1 MMSGQSIT
9 DRITAAQHSVTGSAV
24 AKAVCKATTHEVMGP
39 KKKHLDYLIQCTN
52 EMNVNIPQL
61 ADTLFERTANSSWVV
76 VFKALITTHH
86 LMMYGNERFIQYLA
100 SRNTLFNLNNYLDKS
115 AMQGYDMSTFIRRY
129 SRYLNEKALSYR
141 LVAVD
146 FTKMKRGIDGVM
158 RTMNPEKLLK
168 TLPIIQ
174 NQLDALLDFDAN
186 PNELTNGVINAAFM
200 LLFKDSIRLFAAYN
214 EGIINLLERYF
225 DMKKNQCKEG
235 LDIYK
240 KFLARMTKLS
250 EFLKVA
256 EQVGI
261 DQGDIPDLTQAPSSL
276 LEALEQHL
284 ASVEGKKTKEVSA
297 ASRASAL
304 SSAVSTLANTGMS
317 FSRMDEKEK
326 QQALEEEQVR
336 LQALKEQRLR
346 EISVVSNSTSTS
358 ASPST
363 LSGRS
368 VNTTVAVDLFAA
380 PAPTTNSM
388 PNLSSE
394 LFDLQPAF
402 VPTVQSTPAIST
414 SASSAWGGP
423 FSSSNGCVGSPP
435 HLDIFDMKPVEEA
448 VKSATPFIN
457 SSFSSKQ
464 RVELF
469 SDDFSGHKPA
479 YASVY
484 HPVTVDGFPLHSAS
498 PSTTSSTINVDF
510 DAVFGGK
517 STAPEYRTASGFNFL
532 DDVLQP
538 TVPPQSQR
546 DTVASQ
552 QSRKILANDLDSSLA
567 NLVGNLGFGG
577 TPSKKSAMQWSQP
590 PEKKLTGGTNWQAKT
605 STSTTWNPTPLPTIP
620 HMVPAPITYPLTT
633 PQVPIYG
640 MVTPQV
646 GTTPLMAPQSMMY
659 TQSGLRPTNPFAPVS
674 ETQEDVD
681 SFMKQPGNET
691 ADVVLKKLD
700 EQYQK
705 YKFLELNLAQKKRR
719 LKSQIPEIKQ
729 TLEILKHMQKKKD
742 STHPM
747 ETRFLLAD
755 NLYCKASVP
764 PTDKVCLWLGAN
776 VMLEYDIDEAQAL
789 LEKNLSTA
797 TKNLDLLE
805 EDLDFLR
812 DQFTTTEVNMA
823 RVYNWDVKRRNKQ
836 DPSKNK
842 A

>member
-1 MMSGQSIT
+1 
-9 DRITAAQHSVTGSAV
+9 
-24 AKAVCKATTHEVMGP
+24 
-39 KKKHLDYLIQCTN
+39 LIQCTN

-76 VFKALITTHH
+76 VFKALITTHR

-158 RTMNPEKLLK
+158 RTMNAEKLLK

-326 QQALEEEQVR
+326 QQALEEEQAR

-363 LSGRS
+363 LSGKS
-368 VNTTVAVDLFAA
+368 VNTTVAVDLFAV

-388 PNLSSE
+388 PNLSSD

-448 VKSATPFIN
+448 VKSTTPFIN
-457 SSFSSKQ
+457 STFSSKQ
-464 RVELF
+464 TVELF
-469 SDDFSGHKPA
+469 S
-479 YASVY
+479 
-484 HPVTVDGFPLHSAS
+484 GFPLHSA
-498 PSTTSSTINVDF
+498 PPNTTSSTINVDF

-517 STAPEYRTASGFNFL
+517 STAPEYRTTNAFNFL

-546 DTVASQ
+546 ATLANQPSG
-552 QSRKILANDLDSSLA
+552 KILANDLDSSLA

-577 TPSKKSAMQWSQP
+577 TPSKKSDMQWTQP
-590 PEKKLTGGTNWQAKT
+590 TEKKLTGGTNWQAKT

-620 HMVPAPITYPLTT
+620 HMVISVLLKSRFILANAVP
-633 PQVPIYG
+633 PQIG
-640 MVTPQV
+640 AA
-646 GTTPLMAPQSMMY
+646 PLMAPQSMMY
-659 TQSGLRPTNPFAPVS
+659 SQPGLRPTNPFAPVS
-674 ETQEDVD
+674 ETQ
-681 SFMKQPGNET
+681 
-691 ADVVLKKLD
+691 
-700 EQYQK
+700 
-705 YKFLELNLAQKKRR
+705 
-719 LKSQIPEIKQ
+719 
-729 TLEILKHMQKKKD
+729 
-742 STHPM
+742 
-747 ETRFLLAD
+747 
-755 NLYCKASVP
+755 
-764 PTDKVCLWLGAN
+764 
-776 VMLEYDIDEAQAL
+776 
-789 LEKNLSTA
+789 
-797 TKNLDLLE
+797 
-805 EDLDFLR
+805 
-812 DQFTTTEVNMA
+812 VN
-823 RVYNWDVKRRNKQ
+823 
-836 DPSKNK
+836 
-842 A
+842 

>member
-1 MMSGQSIT
+1 MSGQSLT
-9 DRITAAQHSVTGSAV
+9 DRIAAAQHSVTGSAV

-52 EMNVNIPQL
+52 EMNVNVPQL
-61 ADTLFERTANSSWVV
+61 ADMLFERTANSSWVV

-115 AMQGYDMSTFIRRY
+115 AMQGYDMSTFIRRH

-158 RTMNPEKLLK
+158 RTMNAEKLLK

-214 EGIINLLERYF
+214 EGIINLLEKYF

-284 ASVEGKKTKEVSA
+284 ASLEGKKTKEVSA

-304 SSAVSTLANTGMS
+304 SSAVSTLASTGMS

-326 QQALEEEQVR
+326 QQALEEEQAR

-363 LSGRS
+363 LSGKS
-368 VNTTVAVDLFAA
+368 VNTTAAVDLFAA

-388 PNLSSE
+388 PNLSSD

-402 VPTVQSTPAIST
+402 VPTVQSTPAIAT

-423 FSSSNGCVGSPP
+423 FSSSNGFVGSPP

-448 VKSATPFIN
+448 VKSATPFI
-457 SSFSSKQ
+457 SSTFSSKQ
-464 RVELF
+464 TVELF
-469 SDDFSGHKPA
+469 S
-479 YASVY
+479 
-484 HPVTVDGFPLHSAS
+484 GFPLHSAP
-498 PSTTSSTINVDF
+498 PSTTSSSINADF

-517 STAPEYRTASGFNFL
+517 STVPEYRPSN
-532 DDVLQP
+532 DEVLQP
-538 TVPPQSQR
+538 TVPPPSQR
-546 DTVASQ
+546 TISANQ
-552 QSRKILANDLDSSLA
+552 QSGKILANDLDSSLA

-577 TPSKKSAMQWSQP
+577 TPPKKSDMQWTQP
-590 PEKKLTGGTNWQAKT
+590 TEKKLTGGTNWQAKT
-605 STSTTWNPTPLPTIP
+605 STSTTWNPTPLSTIP
-620 HMVPAPITYPLTT
+620 HMVPAPIAYPVTT
-633 PQVPIYG
+633 PQVPVFG
-640 MVTPQV
+640 MVPPQI
-646 GTTPLMAPQSMMY
+646 GAAPLMAPQSMMY
-659 TQSGLRPTNPFAPVS
+659 TQPGLRPTNPFAPVS
-674 ETQEDVD
+674 GTQIQ
-681 SFMKQPGNET
+681 FM
-691 ADVVLKKLD
+691 
-700 EQYQK
+700 
-705 YKFLELNLAQKKRR
+705 
-719 LKSQIPEIKQ
+719 
-729 TLEILKHMQKKKD
+729 
-742 STHPM
+742 
-747 ETRFLLAD
+747 
-755 NLYCKASVP
+755 
-764 PTDKVCLWLGAN
+764 
-776 VMLEYDIDEAQAL
+776 
-789 LEKNLSTA
+789 
-797 TKNLDLLE
+797 
-805 EDLDFLR
+805 
-812 DQFTTTEVNMA
+812 
-823 RVYNWDVKRRNKQ
+823 
-836 DPSKNK
+836 
-842 A
+842 

>member
-1 MMSGQSIT
+1 MSGQSLT

-158 RTMNPEKLLK
+158 RTMNTEKLLK

-214 EGIINLLERYF
+214 EGIINLLEKYF
-225 DMKKNQCKEG
+225 DMKKNQCREG

-284 ASVEGKKTKEVSA
+284 ASLEGKKTKEVSA
-297 ASRASAL
+297 ASRASTL

-317 FSRMDEKEK
+317 FTRMDEKEK
-326 QQALEEEQVR
+326 QQALEEEQAR

-346 EISVVSNSTSTS
+346 EISVVSNSASTTE
-358 ASPST
+358 SPSA
-363 LSGRS
+363 LSGKS
-368 VNTTVAVDLFAA
+368 IHVTAA

-388 PNLSSE
+388 PNLSSD

-402 VPTVQSTPAIST
+402 VPTVQSTPAIAT
-414 SASSAWGGP
+414 SVGSAWG
-423 FSSSNGCVGSPP
+423 
-435 HLDIFDMKPVEEA
+435 
-448 VKSATPFIN
+448 T
-457 SSFSSKQ
+457 
-464 RVELF
+464 
-469 SDDFSGHKPA
+469 DDFSAPTAA

-484 HPVTVDGFPLHSAS
+484 PAVTSDGFPLRSTPQNPAASA
-498 PSTTSSTINVDF
+498 INVDF
-510 DAVFGGK
+510 DAVFGAK
-517 STAPEYRTASGFNFL
+517 SVAPEYGTAS

-538 TVPPQSQR
+538 TAAARVQR
-546 DTVASQ
+546 AAGQ
-552 QSRKILANDLDSSLA
+552 PGGKILANDLDSSLA

-577 TPSKKSAMQWSQP
+577 TPSKKSDMQWNQP
-590 PEKKLTGGTNWQAKT
+590 SEKKLTGGMNWQAKT
-605 STSTTWNPTPLPTIP
+605 STSTTTWTPAPIPPAP
-620 HMVPAPITYPLTT
+620 HMVPAPATYPMTT
-633 PQVPIYG
+633 PQVPVYG
-640 MVTPQV
+640 MVPPQL
-646 GTTPLMAPQSMMY
+646 GAAPLMAPQPVIY
-659 TQSGLRPTNPFAPVS
+659 TQPGLRPTNPFAPVS
-674 ETQEDVD
+674 GTQMQ
-681 SFMKQPGNET
+681 FM
-691 ADVVLKKLD
+691 
-700 EQYQK
+700 
-705 YKFLELNLAQKKRR
+705 
-719 LKSQIPEIKQ
+719 
-729 TLEILKHMQKKKD
+729 
-742 STHPM
+742 
-747 ETRFLLAD
+747 
-755 NLYCKASVP
+755 
-764 PTDKVCLWLGAN
+764 
-776 VMLEYDIDEAQAL
+776 
-789 LEKNLSTA
+789 
-797 TKNLDLLE
+797 
-805 EDLDFLR
+805 
-812 DQFTTTEVNMA
+812 
-823 RVYNWDVKRRNKQ
+823 
-836 DPSKNK
+836 
-842 A
+842 

>member
-1 MMSGQSIT
+1 MSGQSLT
-9 DRITAAQHSVTGSAV
+9 DRIAAAQHSVTGSAV

-100 SRNTLFNLNNYLDKS
+100 SRNTLFHLNNYLDKS

-158 RTMNPEKLLK
+158 RTMNAEKLLK

-174 NQLDALLDFDAN
+174 SQLDALLDFDAN

-214 EGIINLLERYF
+214 EGIINLLEKYF

-261 DQGDIPDLTQAPSSL
+261 DQGDIPDLTQVSAPSSL

-284 ASVEGKKTKEVSA
+284 ASLEGKKTKEVSA

-304 SSAVSTLANTGMS
+304 SSAVSTLSNTGMS

-326 QQALEEEQVR
+326 QQALEEEQAR

-363 LSGRS
+363 LSGKS
-368 VNTTVAVDLFAA
+368 VNTSVAVDLFAV

-388 PNLSSE
+388 PNLSSD

-448 VKSATPFIN
+448 VKSTAPFIN
-457 SSFSSKQ
+457 STFSSKHT
-464 RVELF
+464 VELF
-469 SDDFSGHKPA
+469 S
-479 YASVY
+479 
-484 HPVTVDGFPLHSAS
+484 GFPLHSAP
-498 PSTTSSTINVDF
+498 PSTTPSTINVDF

-517 STAPEYRTASGFNFL
+517 STAPEYRTTSAFNIL

-538 TVPPQSQR
+538 TVPLQSQR
-546 DTVASQ
+546 APSTNQ
-552 QSRKILANDLDSSLA
+552 QSGKILANDLDSSLA

-577 TPSKKSAMQWSQP
+577 TPSKKSDMQWTQP
-590 PEKKLTGGTNWQAKT
+590 TEKKLTGGTNWQAKT
-605 STSTTWNPTPLPTIP
+605 STSTTWNPTPLSTMP
-620 HMVPAPITYPLTT
+620 HMVPAPITYPVTT
-633 PQVPIYG
+633 PQVPVYG
-640 MVTPQV
+640 MVPSQI
-646 GTTPLMAPQSMMY
+646 GAAPLMAPQSMIY
-659 TQSGLRPTNPFAPVS
+659 TQPGLRPTNPFAPVS
-674 ETQEDVD
+674 GTQIQ
-681 SFMKQPGNET
+681 FM
-691 ADVVLKKLD
+691 
-700 EQYQK
+700 
-705 YKFLELNLAQKKRR
+705 
-719 LKSQIPEIKQ
+719 
-729 TLEILKHMQKKKD
+729 
-742 STHPM
+742 
-747 ETRFLLAD
+747 
-755 NLYCKASVP
+755 
-764 PTDKVCLWLGAN
+764 
-776 VMLEYDIDEAQAL
+776 
-789 LEKNLSTA
+789 
-797 TKNLDLLE
+797 
-805 EDLDFLR
+805 
-812 DQFTTTEVNMA
+812 
-823 RVYNWDVKRRNKQ
+823 
-836 DPSKNK
+836 
-842 A
+842 

>member
-1 MMSGQSIT
+1 
-9 DRITAAQHSVTGSAV
+9 
-24 AKAVCKATTHEVMGP
+24 
-39 KKKHLDYLIQCTN
+39 
-52 EMNVNIPQL
+52 MNVNIPQL

-158 RTMNPEKLLK
+158 RTMNAEKLLK
-168 TLPIIQ
+168 TLPVIQ

-214 EGIINLLERYF
+214 EGIINLLEKYF

-240 KFLARMTKLS
+240 KFLARMTRLS

-284 ASVEGKKTKEVSA
+284 ASLEGKKTKEVSA

-304 SSAVSTLANTGMS
+304 SSAVSTLASTGMS

-363 LSGRS
+363 LSGKS
-368 VNTTVAVDLFAA
+368 VNTTAAVDLFAV

-388 PNLSSE
+388 PNLSSD

-402 VPTVQSTPAIST
+402 VPTVQSTPAIAT

-448 VKSATPFIN
+448 VKSTTPFI
-457 SSFSSKQ
+457 SSALSSKQ
-464 RVELF
+464 TVELF
-469 SDDFSGHKPA
+469 S
-479 YASVY
+479 
-484 HPVTVDGFPLHSAS
+484 GFPLHSAP
-498 PSTTSSTINVDF
+498 PSTTSSAINADF

-517 STAPEYRTASGFNFL
+517 STAPEYRTTS

-546 DTVASQ
+546 TALANQ
-552 QSRKILANDLDSSLA
+552 QSGKILANDLDSSLA

-577 TPSKKSAMQWSQP
+577 TPSKKSDMQWTQP
-590 PEKKLTGGTNWQAKT
+590 TEKKLTGGTNWQAKT
-605 STSTTWNPTPLPTIP
+605 STSTTWNPTPLPAIP
-620 HMVPAPITYPLTT
+620 HMVPASIAYPVTT
-633 PQVPIYG
+633 PQVPVYG
-640 MVTPQV
+640 MVPPQI
-646 GTTPLMAPQSMMY
+646 GAAPLMAPQSVMY
-659 TQSGLRPTNPFAPVS
+659 TQPGLRPTNPFAPVS
-674 ETQEDVD
+674 GTQIQ
-681 SFMKQPGNET
+681 FM
-691 ADVVLKKLD
+691 
-700 EQYQK
+700 
-705 YKFLELNLAQKKRR
+705 
-719 LKSQIPEIKQ
+719 
-729 TLEILKHMQKKKD
+729 
-742 STHPM
+742 
-747 ETRFLLAD
+747 
-755 NLYCKASVP
+755 
-764 PTDKVCLWLGAN
+764 
-776 VMLEYDIDEAQAL
+776 
-789 LEKNLSTA
+789 
-797 TKNLDLLE
+797 
-805 EDLDFLR
+805 
-812 DQFTTTEVNMA
+812 
-823 RVYNWDVKRRNKQ
+823 
-836 DPSKNK
+836 
-842 A
+842 

>member
-1 MMSGQSIT
+1 SIT

-146 FTKMKRGIDGVM
+146 FTKMKRGLDGVM
-158 RTMNPEKLLK
+158 RTMNAEKLLK

-304 SSAVSTLANTGMS
+304 SSAVSTLASTGMS

-326 QQALEEEQVR
+326 QQALEEEQAR

-363 LSGRS
+363 LSGKS
-368 VNTTVAVDLFAA
+368 VNTTVAVDLFAV

-388 PNLSSE
+388 PNLSSD

-457 SSFSSKQ
+457 SAFSSKQ
-464 RVELF
+464 TVELF
-469 SDDFSGHKPA
+469 S
-479 YASVY
+479 
-484 HPVTVDGFPLHSAS
+484 GFPLHSAP

-517 STAPEYRTASGFNFL
+517 STAPEYRTTTFNFL

-546 DTVASQ
+546 ATLANQ
-552 QSRKILANDLDSSLA
+552 QSGKILANDLDSSLA

-577 TPSKKSAMQWSQP
+577 TPSKKSDMQWTQP
-590 PEKKLTGGTNWQAKT
+590 TEKKLTGGTNWQAKT
-605 STSTTWNPTPLPTIP
+605 STSTTWNPTPLPAIP
-620 HMVPAPITYPLTT
+620 HMVSSVP
-633 PQVPIYG
+633 PQIG
-640 MVTPQV
+640 AA
-646 GTTPLMAPQSMMY
+646 PLMAPQSMMY
-659 TQSGLRPTNPFAPVS
+659 TQPGLRPTNPFAPVS
-674 ETQEDVD
+674 ETQ
-681 SFMKQPGNET
+681 
-691 ADVVLKKLD
+691 
-700 EQYQK
+700 
-705 YKFLELNLAQKKRR
+705 
-719 LKSQIPEIKQ
+719 
-729 TLEILKHMQKKKD
+729 
-742 STHPM
+742 
-747 ETRFLLAD
+747 
-755 NLYCKASVP
+755 
-764 PTDKVCLWLGAN
+764 
-776 VMLEYDIDEAQAL
+776 
-789 LEKNLSTA
+789 
-797 TKNLDLLE
+797 
-805 EDLDFLR
+805 
-812 DQFTTTEVNMA
+812 VNCF
-823 RVYNWDVKRRNKQ
+823 
-836 DPSKNK
+836 
-842 A
+842 